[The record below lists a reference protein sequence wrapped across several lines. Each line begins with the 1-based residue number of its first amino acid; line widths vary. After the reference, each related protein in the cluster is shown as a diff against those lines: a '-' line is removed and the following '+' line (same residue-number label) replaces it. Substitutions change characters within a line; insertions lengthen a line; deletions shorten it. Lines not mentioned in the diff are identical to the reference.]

1 VSDQAAEW
9 LAASVLP
16 PLGALRTAPA
26 TARGHVR
33 DTLAAWRLSEL
44 SDTVELVV
52 GLPPMRSMRPPAR
65 TGVRPISTGGY
76 P

>member
-1 VSDQAAEW
+1 VSDQVAAAW
-9 LAASVLP
+9 LASSVLP

-33 DTLAAWRLSEL
+33 GTLAVWRLSEL

-52 GLPPMRSMRPPAR
+52 SDSLNL
-65 TGVRPISTGGY
+65 
-76 P
+76 

>member
-1 VSDQAAEW
+1 MSDQVAAAW
-9 LAASVLP
+9 LASSVLP

-33 DTLAAWRLSEL
+33 GTLAVWRLSEL

-52 GLPPMRSMRPPAR
+52 SEIGRASCRERVCLL
-65 TGVRPISTGGY
+65 V
-76 P
+76 